1 MRNLCVLV
9 LVLVATGCATV
20 EPLPPPPPAPK
31 TCFLLR
37 ELGGTAGRVRKGD
50 ACAMQVP
57 PASTFKIPHT
67 LIALDT
73 GARVGWDQLE
83 AWDGT
88 DRGAPSWNRD
98 QTLRTALEH
107 SVVWYF
113 QRTAQRIGKAKMTA
127 GLASLK
133 YGNGQ
138 VGDNLERFWL
148 DGPLAISPDQQAEFL
163 ERFVKRELPVKK
175 PYMTGVDESLL
186 QHSGYLMRGDR
197 VPIDAVWEEPG
208 TQLWAKTGSADA
220 VEGSIRWLVGHAQVG
235 ERRFVF
241 ASLAVHEGPLSNEAI
256 DLAITELKAA
266 GILKPK
272 R

>member
-1 MRNLCVLV
+1 MRNLWV
-9 LVLVATGCATV
+9 LVLVAAGCATV
-20 EPLPPPPPAPK
+20 EAPPPPPPVPK

-50 ACAMQVP
+50 ACAMLVP
-57 PASTFKIPHT
+57 PASTFKIPH
-67 LIALDT
+67 ALLALET

-83 AWDGT
+83 PWDGV
-88 DRGAPSWNRD
+88 DRGAASWNRD

-113 QRTAQRIGKAKMTA
+113 QRTAQRIGKQKMTA

-138 VGDNLERFWL
+138 VGENLERFWL
-148 DGPLAISPDQQAEFL
+148 DGPLAISADQQAEFL
-163 ERFVKRELPVKK
+163 ERFVKRELPIKK
-175 PYMTGVDESLL
+175 QYQNGVDDALL
-186 QHSGYLMRGDR
+186 QHSGFIMRGDR
-197 VPIDAVWEEPG
+197 LPIDAVWVEPE
-208 TQLWAKTGSADA
+208 TMLWTKTGSADA

-241 ASLAVHEGPLSNEAI
+241 ASLVVAEGQLSGEAI
-256 DLAITELKAA
+256 DQAVTELKAA